1 MSAFTT
7 SRGVKRIRRI
17 YEDDITPMKKRC
29 IMREE
34 EEPMVGPFE
43 EEEEPMEAPKTPRR
57 KLVRPFPIYVIPAKR
72 AEDEIEDDDI
82 DVPSGKI
89 RRVKGP
95 LPKRRNDDDVAGTPS
110 NKKKRT
116 RVRLLKPRPQKNPNG
131 AGNAHLYIIP
141 QKRRRYE
148 RK

>member
-29 IMREE
+29 MREE
-34 EEPMVGPFE
+34 EEPMVGPLE

-57 KLVRPFPIYVIPAKR
+57 KLVRPIPVYVIPAKR

-95 LPKRRNDDDVAGTPS
+95 LPKRRIDDVAATPS

-116 RVRLLKPRPQKNPNG
+116 RVKLLKPRPQKNPDG
-131 AGNAHLYIIP
+131 AGNTPMYIIP

>member
-29 IMREE
+29 MREE
-34 EEPMVGPFE
+34 EEPTFGPFEE

-57 KLVRPFPIYVIPAKR
+57 KLVRPFPVYVIPAKR

-95 LPKRRNDDDVAGTPS
+95 LPKRRNDDDVAKTPS

-116 RVRLLKPRPQKNPNG
+116 RVKLLKPRPKKNQSG
-131 AGNAHLYIIP
+131 AGNTPLYIIP